1 MENDRTHVGL
11 TPVWSPLLV
20 KEAGS
25 LSGGHCQMEE
35 REREERGRERE
46 KERQR
51 ERERTNLGF
60 DWERAVGTGGVLLC
74 HWVMDHIGGGEEK
87 QRISGVLGFLA
98 SCVFTRKKKSEIL
111 CFLESCKNLELD
123 VFSYRK

>member
-35 REREERGRERE
+35 RERGKRESE
-46 KERQR
+46 R
-51 ERERTNLGF
+51 EREREG
-60 DWERAVGTGGVLLC
+60 ERERERENEP
-74 HWVMDHIGGGEEK
+74 WI
-87 QRISGVLGFLA
+87 
-98 SCVFTRKKKSEIL
+98 
-111 CFLESCKNLELD
+111 
-123 VFSYRK
+123 

>member
-51 ERERTNLGF
+51 ERERERTLDLTGRGR
-60 DWERAVGTGGVLLC
+60 WEQVECYCA
-74 HWVMDHIGGGEEK
+74 IG
-87 QRISGVLGFLA
+87 
-98 SCVFTRKKKSEIL
+98 
-111 CFLESCKNLELD
+111 
-123 VFSYRK
+123 